1 MAEHL
6 LEVSGLS
13 VDFHTAAGVVH
24 AVRGVSFHVD
34 RGETLLD
41 RIRSAGATPFGLH
54 RTQRFQIIA
63 HRSTLGAALC
73 ERRFV
78 LIRHRSFRT
87 SLGSHAGEHRATT
100 ARADTDE
107 SMRRAGTSRRRP

>member
-34 RGETLLD
+34 RGETLAILGESGSGKSV
-41 RIRSAGATPFGLH
+41 SASAIMNLIDMPPGISP
-54 RTQRFQIIA
+54 
-63 HRSTLGAALC
+63 GAA
-73 ERRFV
+73 
-78 LIRHRSFRT
+78 SAST
-87 SLGSHAGEHRATT
+87 G
-100 ARADTDE
+100 
-107 SMRRAGTSRRRP
+107 GTCCG